1 MAWFSYQCP
10 DHGKFTISLLK
21 REKTFLCPNCNQVS
35 HAIIKLGSSQIV
47 EKLDNG
53 IMARSV
59 ERIHNIEE
67 IMAERADKFS
77 EKEETENHND

>member
-1 MAWFSYQCP
+1 
-10 DHGKFTISLLK
+10 
-21 REKTFLCPNCNQVS
+21 
-35 HAIIKLGSSQIV
+35 
-47 EKLDNG
+47 
-53 IMARSV
+53 MARSV